1 MRASQFAAFSQTRC
15 SQLGTSVFQFSFLA
29 QLEGGIWRYWKGVD
43 LSLVLSNFFSYEAFS
58 IQIVHLQLLF
68 PQKRLNSCFENFII
82 GLRAQKARMAAI
94 APAMDRSWMALA

>member
-1 MRASQFAAFSQTRC
+1 MFSIRDKRVPIFFLGVTGRA
-15 SQLGTSVFQFSFLA
+15 
-29 QLEGGIWRYWKGVD
+29 EIWRYWKGVD